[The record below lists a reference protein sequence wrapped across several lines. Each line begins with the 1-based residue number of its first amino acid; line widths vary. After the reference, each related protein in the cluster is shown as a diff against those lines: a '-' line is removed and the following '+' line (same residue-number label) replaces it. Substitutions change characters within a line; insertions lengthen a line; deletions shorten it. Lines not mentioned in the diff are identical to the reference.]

1 VVSESPASAGREIF
15 HFRCFEHRMSNRASR
30 AQVGDAAPLGPLLQ
44 SPDREGGVTLQ
55 RNISTRKGVCRVEA
69 VSETFVSPRG
79 WSAAGTQKYNRK
91 EVD

>member
-1 VVSESPASAGREIF
+1 MVSESPASVGREIF

-44 SPDREGGVTLQ
+44 SPDREGGVPLQ

-69 VSETFVSPRG
+69 ASETFVSPHG